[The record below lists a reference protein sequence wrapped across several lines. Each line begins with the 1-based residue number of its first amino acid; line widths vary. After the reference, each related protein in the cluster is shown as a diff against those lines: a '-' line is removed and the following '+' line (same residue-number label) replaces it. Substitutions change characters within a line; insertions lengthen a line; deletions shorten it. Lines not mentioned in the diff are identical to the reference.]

1 VCRLTGS
8 GSPAAQPPAAQHRRR
23 SQPTADLWCQWL
35 FRSMSD
41 PHLPLHRLA
50 PLKRLS
56 QGSRREPAALRGSP
70 RRRLGGGTRCLLQS
84 EVQVD
89 GAGPQRARG
98 AVQRVERV
106 NPISDTCAYRLGSQP
121 LWASD
126 RGSAYGTTRVALNS
140 TVKCSVDR
148 SAFEDSFA
156 LPVCRFTGSTCRAD
170 HRRLEV
176 DRDGPTAI
184 GRSPTAPP
192 VTVVPA
198 IRCGG

>member
-126 RGSAYGTTRVALNS
+126 RGSRYGTTKTKVS
-140 TVKCSVDR
+140 FR
-148 SAFEDSFA
+148 SAQP
-156 LPVCRFTGSTCRAD
+156 LRVPVAGSAIGMVDGRQKYDRTCVDKRTANRS
-170 HRRLEV
+170 RRLS
-176 DRDGPTAI
+176 TS
-184 GRSPTAPP
+184 GR
-192 VTVVPA
+192 
-198 IRCGG
+198 RLWNFR